1 MSALDRFQALQ
12 FGWRDVLDI
21 IIVGF
26 VIYNVLL
33 LIRGTRAMQMTVG
46 LLAIGAAYF
55 VSRAFDLLALEA
67 VSREVLFYLPFAI
80 IVLFQHEIRRALASF
95 GRNPLVSFL
104 SHAPSTTHLDEIVK
118 ACSNLASHRIGALV
132 AIEGTQSLRTYSE
145 SGKALD
151 ALVSSELLQNIFIPN
166 TPLHDGAV
174 IIQADRIVAAGAFL
188 PLSSNA
194 DISRDFGTRHR
205 AAIGLSE
212 ETDAFVIVISEE
224 TGAIGVAVEG
234 VLHEDLGGPA
244 LRDFVSLYVTQGKR
258 VRA

>member
-1 MSALDRFQALQ
+1 MNALARFHALQ

-21 IIVGF
+21 LIVGF
-26 VIYNVLL
+26 VMYNVLL

-46 LLAIGAAYF
+46 LLAIGVAYF
-55 VSRAFDLLALEA
+55 VARTFDLLALEA

-118 ACSNLASHRIGALV
+118 ACMELAARRIGALI
-132 AIEGTQSLRTYSE
+132 AIERTQSLRTYAE

-151 ALVSSELLQNIFIPN
+151 ALISSELLQNIFIPN
-166 TPLHDGAV
+166 TPLHDGAAIV
-174 IIQADRIVAAGAFL
+174 QSDRIVAAGTFL
-188 PLSSNA
+188 PLSSNI

-224 TGAIGVAVEG
+224 NGALGVAVEG
-234 VLHEDLGGPA
+234 ILHENLKGSA
-244 LRDFVSLYVTQGKR
+244 LADFIAIYVTAGKR
-258 VRA
+258 AQS